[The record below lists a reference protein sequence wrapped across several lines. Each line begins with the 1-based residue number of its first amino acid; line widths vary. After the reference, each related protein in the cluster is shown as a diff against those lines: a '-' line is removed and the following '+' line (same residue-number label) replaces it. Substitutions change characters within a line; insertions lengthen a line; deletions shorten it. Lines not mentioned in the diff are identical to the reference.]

1 MAASINLVELN
12 KHLAENSYI
21 TGFQPSQNDNTV
33 YDHLETQNLKELFH
47 VQRWFN
53 HIHSFG
59 LERNKFPQAAE
70 NCPFFNINSLK
81 GTNNE
86 VTNFYRLALFC
97 FYSGIILACSFC
109 FIFDWLAN
117 FSS

>member
-97 FYSGIILACSFC
+97 FYSGMLFLFYFQLASKF
-109 FIFDWLAN
+109 
-117 FSS
+117 